1 MSRTKSDKRGTTRKV
16 WLKCLR
22 HGEFKASGTG
32 KRETSTGKTE
42 CLWEVTVTRLLDKI
56 SWKADSKVAQK
67 ACLMANLLT
76 IIVGQYSYN
85 HELALSAITFHQH
98 CKRDAETLNKIKE
111 LSDAALKP

>member
-1 MSRTKSDKRGTTRKV
+1 
-16 WLKCLR
+16 
-22 HGEFKASGTG
+22 
-32 KRETSTGKTE
+32 
-42 CLWEVTVTRLLDKI
+42 
-56 SWKADSKVAQK
+56 
-67 ACLMANLLT
+67 MANLLT